1 MKTTFV
7 ILAAIL
13 LSGCGYFLSNP
24 QQVERLEEDAVD
36 IGEVVIDAIENK
48 PATPK
53 PEAPQAGD
61 KNAST

>member
-1 MKTTFV
+1 MNIMCIALPV
-7 ILAAIL
+7 ILL
-13 LSGCGYFLSNP
+13 TGCGYFLSNP

-53 PEAPQAGD
+53 PAAPQGGD
-61 KNAST
+61 KNASN

>member
-1 MKTTFV
+1 MCITLPV
-7 ILAAIL
+7 VLLA
-13 LSGCGYFLSNP
+13 GCGYFLSNP
-24 QQVERLEEDAVD
+24 QQVERLVEDAVD